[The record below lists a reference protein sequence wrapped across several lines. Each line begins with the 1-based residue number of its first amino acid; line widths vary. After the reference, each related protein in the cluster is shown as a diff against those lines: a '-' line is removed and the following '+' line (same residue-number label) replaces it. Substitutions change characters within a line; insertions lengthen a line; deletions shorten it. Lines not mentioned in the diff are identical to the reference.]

1 MPKLAADA
9 LTQALSYVTQPDAL
23 FRAAADQ
30 APQVMWI
37 VNAKGAVTY
46 LNHSWYELVGGTPP
60 KWYGHEWGD
69 VVAPE
74 DLAEMRARW
83 TVASAK
89 GVIFEGTR
97 RVKAQDGTWHTLA
110 YKATPVFDAGG
121 LACWVGMDS
130 DITELMAAQAALRYA
145 NQELEAFSYS
155 VSHDLRTP
163 LVTVH
168 GFVRLLGRQLEAI
181 GDSKVHHYLSRI
193 TEAVAHMGRL
203 VDGLLALSQ
212 VTRRKLQYEDVDI
225 SKIAGEVLD
234 LLQQA
239 EPQRRVCV
247 TVQPGLHA
255 RADGRLM
262 AALLENLLGN
272 AWKFTSATAHAEISV
287 GMEKQ
292 TSGEVTFFVKDNG
305 AGFEMAHAAQL
316 FNAFERLHTAAE
328 FPGMGIGLATV
339 DRVLAR
345 HGGRVR
351 AHSEPGKGACFYFTL
366 PRMPLNEV
374 AQLPQRHG

>member
-1 MPKLAADA
+1 M
-9 LTQALSYVTQPDAL
+9 TQPDAL

-46 LNHSWYELVGGTPP
+46 LNHSWYELVGGMPP

-69 VVAPE
+69 VVEPE

-83 TVASAK
+83 KAASAT
-89 GVIFEGTR
+89 GSIFEGTR
-97 RVKAQDGTWHTLA
+97 RVKAQDGTWHTLS

-121 LACWVGMDS
+121 LVCWVGMDS
-130 DITELMAAQAALRYA
+130 DITELKATEAALRYA

-163 LVTVH
+163 LVTVQ
-168 GFVRLLGRQLEAI
+168 GFVRLLGKQLEAI
-181 GDSKVHHYLSRI
+181 GDTKVRHYLSRI
-193 TEAVAHMGRL
+193 TEAVDHMGRL
-203 VDGLLALSQ
+203 VDGLLALSH
-212 VTRRKLQYEDVDI
+212 VTRRKLEYEDVDL
-225 SKIAGEVLD
+225 SRMANEVLGM
-234 LLQQA
+234 LQQSQ
-239 EPQRRVCV
+239 PQRAVAI
-247 TVQPGLHA
+247 TVQPGLRA
-255 RADGRLM
+255 RADARLM

-292 TSGEVTFFVKDNG
+292 TKAEAVFFVRDNG

-316 FNAFERLHTAAE
+316 FNAFERLHAASE

-339 DRVLAR
+339 ARVLAR
-345 HGGRVR
+345 HGGR
-351 AHSEPGKGACFYFTL
+351 AWAESEPGKGARFYFSL
-366 PRMPLNEV
+366 PRM
-374 AQLPQRHG
+374 